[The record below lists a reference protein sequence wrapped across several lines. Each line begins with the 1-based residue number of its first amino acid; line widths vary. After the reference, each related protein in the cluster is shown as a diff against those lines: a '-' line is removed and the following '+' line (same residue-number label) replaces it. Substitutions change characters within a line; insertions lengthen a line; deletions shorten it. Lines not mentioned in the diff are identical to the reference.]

1 MRYMYWRVPSRGYLW
16 RRKVFYQPWSLH
28 RVRYMRKRM
37 SSGGYQPCWIISIIQ
52 GLTAGSVALSRF
64 FGDIKT
70 RLDGEY
76 GSFGGKTEEHVF
88 LKRQKN
94 MRTCCCFEDMRTWEH
109 VFVWKDKRTWEH
121 VVVEKT
127 EEHENMLFLKRQKNR
142 RTGFL
147 KTEEWVSVGG
157 YGIPAIPTQ
166 TWVYKPIEWVWQGCH
181 TLLQYL
187 NFLLF
192 YFFTLLLLNSSF
204 TFK

>member
-1 MRYMYWRVPSRGYLW
+1 MRYMYWRVPGRGNLW
-16 RRKVFYQPWSLH
+16 RRKVFNQPWSLH
-28 RVRYMRKRM
+28 RVRHMRKRM

-64 FGDIKT
+64 FWRHKDRIGWRTWFFWGKDRRTWEQIVVGKT
-70 RLDGEY
+70 R
-76 GSFGGKTEEHVF
+76 EHENMF
-88 LKRQKN
+88 LFWRHEN
-94 MRTCCCFEDMRTWEH
+94 MRTCCC
-109 VFVWKDKRTWEH
+109 
-121 VVVEKT
+121 
-127 EEHENMLFLKRQKNR
+127 LKRQKNR

-192 YFFTLLLLNSSF
+192 YF
-204 TFK
+204 